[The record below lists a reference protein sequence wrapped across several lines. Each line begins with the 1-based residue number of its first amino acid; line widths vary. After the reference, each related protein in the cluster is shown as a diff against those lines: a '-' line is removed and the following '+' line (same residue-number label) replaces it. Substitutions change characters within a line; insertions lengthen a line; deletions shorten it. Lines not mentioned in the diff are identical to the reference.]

1 MDQKDQKIN
10 GSQALWR
17 SLEAEGVHTV
27 FGYPGGQIMPVYD
40 ALSTYSGDIR
50 HILVRQTLDPD
61 KTYYLRLKSV
71 LDNSRTEMYMDY
83 LEWCAKEI
91 YDNPNEPEDIW

>member
-1 MDQKDQKIN
+1 MRN
-10 GSQALWR
+10 NNRMRGEMSVSNSAGPCRTGSPNNL
-17 SLEAEGVHTV
+17 
-27 FGYPGGQIMPVYD
+27 
-40 ALSTYSGDIR
+40 R

-71 LDNSRTEMYMDY
+71 LDSNKKEMYMDY

-91 YDNPNEPEDIW
+91 YDNPIEPEDIW